1 MASEQAR
8 AVFIASFAAENSVE
22 IFASSL
28 TAPLVCAIDGDHCG
42 LTHAQREG
50 WIWIDDIYPDGESL
64 RQTDPI
70 NGRSYRWQR
79 IRQDYV
85 LLGYA
90 PAHTLH
96 HPVEN
101 VTWVSNQLDFG
112 LLSRPDLV
120 QYCFLEVG
128 DDSP

>member
-22 IFASSL
+22 IFASAL
-28 TAPLVCAIDGDHCG
+28 TALLVCGIDGDHCG

-64 RQTDPI
+64 RQTDPV
-70 NGRSYRWQR
+70 NGRSHRWKR

-90 PAHTLH
+90 PSHTLH
-96 HPVEN
+96 DPVEN
-101 VTWVSNQLDFG
+101 VTGISNQFDFG
-112 LLSRPDLV
+112 LLSSPNLV
-120 QYCFLEVG
+120 QDRFLEIG
-128 DDSP
+128 DGSP